1 MQIYQILMDFLP
13 TIAISPLQQLN
24 DPWLEQFGVTLLI
37 KRDDLLHPQVS
48 GNKWRKLK
56 YNLLAAQEQG
66 YRRLLTFGGA
76 YSNHLYATAAAGKL
90 FGFETI
96 GIVRGDEHSPTS
108 NPTLRFC
115 ADCGMELVF
124 VSRTD
129 YRQPDELTKRYGEG
143 CYVLPE
149 GGTNTLAYK
158 GLSELMDEIY
168 TQISPDYV
176 CVPVGTGGTVTGIC
190 RAARGLTKVLG
201 FSVLKDGNGF
211 SLAHIQCLVGTQ
223 LQDWDLILEA
233 SQSPRGIWVGDYHCG
248 GYAKTTPELL
258 AFIRSFEAQHGI
270 LLEQVYTGKMLLG
283 LYDMIRKGIFKHGSA
298 IVAVHT
304 GGLQGRKLE

>member
-1 MQIYQILMDFLP
+1 MDFLP
-13 TIAISPLQQLN
+13 SIAISPLQQLN
-24 DPWLEQFGVTLLI
+24 GPWLEQFGVNVWL
-37 KRDDLLHPQVS
+37 KRDDLLHLQVS

-56 YNLLAAQEQG
+56 YNLIAAHQQG

-90 FGFETI
+90 FGFDTI
-96 GIVRGDEHSPTS
+96 GIVRGNEHTPTT

-115 ADCGMELVF
+115 ADCGMELIF
-124 VSRTD
+124 VSRTS
-129 YRQPDELTKRYGEG
+129 YRQPDELAKRYGES

-149 GGTNTLAYK
+149 GGTNSLAYK

-168 TQISPDYV
+168 TELNPDYV

-190 RAARGLTKVLG
+190 RAAQGFTKVLG

-211 SLAHIQCLVGTQ
+211 SLAHIQHLVGTQ
-223 LQDWDLILEA
+223 LQDWDLMLETD
-233 SQSPRGIWVGDYHCG
+233 QSPRGIWVGDYHCG

-258 AFIRSFEAQHGI
+258 SFIRLFETQHGI
-270 LLEQVYTGKMLLG
+270 LLEQVYTGKMLFG
-283 LYDMIRKGIFKHGSA
+283 LYDMIRKGVFKHGST